1 MSSEDLQNQVVEVWA
16 QHWQAVD
23 LFCQM
28 ATQWRVGLGGAVG
41 LDYGVLLALM
51 NLQQIEKPEQLD
63 ILAQIQVME
72 TAALGIFNESKT

>member
-1 MSSEDLQNQVVEVWA
+1 
-16 QHWQAVD
+16 
-23 LFCQM
+23 M

-51 NLQQIEKPEQLD
+51 NLQQIEKSEQLD